1 MILKNSTTLEEY
13 QRSSISRYYYY
24 VFHAIKEYYE
34 NSFRKTLSSDDS
46 HSKLINELENSPF
59 EEENIL
65 GEKMRYLRNNRN
77 YADYNKKELGS
88 THVADSKDTT
98 DEIILQL
105 NYLIK
110 HPLRIIK

>member
-1 MILKNSTTLEEY
+1 
-13 QRSSISRYYYY
+13 
-24 VFHAIKEYYE
+24 
-34 NSFRKTLSSDDS
+34 
-46 HSKLINELENSPF
+46 
-59 EEENIL
+59 
-65 GEKMRYLRNNRN
+65 MRYLRNNRN